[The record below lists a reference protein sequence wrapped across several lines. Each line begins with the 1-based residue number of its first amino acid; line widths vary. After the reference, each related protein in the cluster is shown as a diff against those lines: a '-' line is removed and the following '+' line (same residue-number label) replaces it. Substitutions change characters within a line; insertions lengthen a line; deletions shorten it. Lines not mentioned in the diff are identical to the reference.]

1 MEDSLTYNVVSSG
14 NLVTEFDLSD
24 VQGAVAD
31 LFKITPEKA
40 GSIVGKRAVLKKG
53 LDHKQANAY
62 KQKLESIG
70 LEIVLKPNEKKVIAP
85 LSLSLEP
92 IEDKSLVIAVP
103 EAPVANTNRVT
114 CEKCQLEQP
123 KSTQCTG
130 CGVYFHKI
138 SPVVENV
145 SVNSVRNK
153 VDANNDDTVV
163 MAGDAL
169 KSNGIIAGI
178 VAAVLG
184 ALLWKGI
191 VVAFEYELGLIA
203 WAIGGAIGFAVAFTG
218 SKGQASG
225 VMCGV
230 LALVAILGGK
240 YMVIESFRAEL
251 TDIVSSASVEL
262 TAVYDAQVE
271 EAKAFSKDVT
281 DEQSLR
287 QFIVD
292 YEYSDSYEVKGVT
305 VDEIAYFKESME
317 PSFDALNN
325 GVEYEEW
332 YNNSFQ
338 GQIANY
344 STLEVMQDD
353 FGFMD
358 VLFLFLGV
366 GTAFRLGRGEER
378 MV

>member
-103 EAPVANTNRVT
+103 EAPVANTDRVT

-169 KSNGIIAGI
+169 KANGIIAGI